1 MATKKTFSESTSAEK
16 KSIGFEYQYYYF
28 LYKVLNLKTG
38 QTVGLELKDDVH
50 SELGDDL
57 NIFFQIKHT
66 LQKDK
71 LGKSIALTELDSD
84 LWKTLYNWACV
95 VSDANDGR
103 ENIPNQLAFIEKS
116 EFHLVSNKSQSSKNQ
131 LFSIISGL
139 REGTTTN
146 KEAIDYL
153 KTLKAKT
160 LDKTIKGYISK
171 VLGLS
176 QKVTIALLKNVHFQ
190 LKVDDVIALVK
201 TAIHEKAVDKS
212 NIDSVFKFLDSNIRK
227 DNFITVKNGNKI
239 SISFEDFMRRY
250 RAIFQAGRQKLVYAH
265 FDPQLPKNIFAQKFI
280 QQLIAINDITVD
292 DSEEAVNL
300 TKLKLR
306 IEKCLLDWVTVGDI
320 VSSDVEEF
328 HDEVMHRWKTQFRA
342 TFHNVTDDVEII
354 EAAWSLLQKIRLER
368 FSLIGTE
375 LDTRM
380 SNGELYLLSDAGK
393 IGWHKNWQKL

>member
-1 MATKKTFSESTSAEK
+1 MATEKTFSESTSAEK

-66 LQKDK
+66 LQKNK
-71 LGKSIALTELDSD
+71 SGKSIALTELDSD
-84 LWKTLYNWACV
+84 LWKTLYNWSCV

-103 ENIPNQLAFIEKS
+103 EDIPDQLAFIEKS

-131 LFSIISGL
+131 LFSIIFGL
-139 REGTTTN
+139 REDSTTN
-146 KEAIDYL
+146 KQAIDYL
-153 KTLKAKT
+153 KELKAKT
-160 LDKTIKGYISK
+160 SDKTIKGYISK

-190 LKVDDVIALVK
+190 LEVDDAIALVK

-212 NIDSVFKFLDSNIRK
+212 NIDSVFASLDSNIRK
-227 DNFITVKNGNKI
+227 DNFIAIKNGEKI
-239 SISFEDFMRRY
+239 SISFEDFMLRY

-280 QQLIAINDITVD
+280 QQLIEINDITVD

-306 IEKCLLDWVTVGDI
+306 IEKYLLDWVTVGDI

-328 HDEVMHRWKTQFRA
+328 HAEVIHRWKTQFRA
-342 TFHNVTDDVEII
+342 TFHNITDDVEII
-354 EAAWSLLQKIRLER
+354 KAAWSLLQKIRLER
-368 FSLIGTE
+368 FSLTGTE

-380 SNGELYLLSDAGK
+380 SNGELYLLSDDGK